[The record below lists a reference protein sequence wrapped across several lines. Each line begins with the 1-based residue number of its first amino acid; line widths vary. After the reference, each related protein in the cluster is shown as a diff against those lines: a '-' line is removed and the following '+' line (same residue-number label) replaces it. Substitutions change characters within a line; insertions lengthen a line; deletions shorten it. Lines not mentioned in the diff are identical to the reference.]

1 MCAAWPPAIGNSG
14 SPASW
19 AASTR
24 SSSAPRRPRRRPS
37 PHRFV
42 KEVLRMWSPPLIL
55 VRRARAS
62 FDLGTTRLEKAQNY
76 LVSPHMIHRDHRY
89 WQQPDTFDPD
99 RFLPGVPH
107 GPTDRSCYVPFG
119 WAPKKCI
126 GNDIGTTQLMG
137 LCYLICT
144 RYRLSVPNSDTLPM
158 ACRFAPVPQRFN
170 GRLALA
176 WN

>member
-1 MCAAWPPAIGNSG
+1 
-14 SPASW
+14 
-19 AASTR
+19 
-24 SSSAPRRPRRRPS
+24 
-37 PHRFV
+37 
-42 KEVLRMWSPPLIL
+42 MWSPPLIL